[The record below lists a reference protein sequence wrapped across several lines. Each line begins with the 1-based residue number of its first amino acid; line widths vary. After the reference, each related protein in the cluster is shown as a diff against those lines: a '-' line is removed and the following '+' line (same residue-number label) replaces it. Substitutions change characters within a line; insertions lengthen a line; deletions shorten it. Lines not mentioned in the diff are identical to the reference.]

1 MTLSY
6 NKTWEVMNGLEE
18 AFNRIGPIQE
28 MISALANAV
37 NNDDQEEIVELTN
50 ALSAYMPVYIRQYEK
65 ASQRAWNNT
74 VGEVRKED
82 NPYHVTENE
91 LEYDEVLKYLQ
102 QDETPDY
109 SNIDLDLS

>member
-18 AFNRIGPIQE
+18 SFNRIGPIQE
-28 MISALANAV
+28 MISALVNAV

-82 NPYHVTENE
+82 NPYHVTESE
-91 LEYDEVLKYLQ
+91 LDYDEVLKYLE
-102 QDETPDY
+102 QDQNPDY